1 MTEET
6 KSVIDDVDHIQ
17 SIFNHPW
24 IQDEVTALAKYFHQR
39 NLTPFEGALVMS
51 RLTSTALASS
61 VQIKEEN
68 KSES

>member
-6 KSVIDDVDHIQ
+6 KSVLDDVDHIQ

-24 IQDEVTALAKYFHQR
+24 IQDEVTALASYFHER

>member
-1 MTEET
+1 MTEEI

>member
-6 KSVIDDVDHIQ
+6 KSVLDDVDHIQ